1 MNNYKIHINQL
12 SDTETEYL
20 IIRNNKTWISTD
32 VKNKSYN
39 QFIQDVAEQGVSIV
53 EGPDIIEPDYIT
65 LRQQEY
71 PSLQEQEDLRYWDEI
86 NGTTVWRDTITAVKD
101 KYPKTITGGVT
112 IGPVPAW
119 VQEAA
124 DNWTFN
130 KQLNEYVTAVERLS
144 QYILLEG
151 REEVTEEVVIGQE
164 PVLDEEGLPTF
175 DDEGNQIMSDVTE
188 TVITQTAIEPLE
200 EFVEVTTTDPETLEE
215 TTESVR
221 NPLVVKDEEERA
233 AAQAVVDATP
243 QAVIDAIN
251 A

>member
-1 MNNYKIHINQL
+1 MYKIVGENLNFIRVTN
-12 SDTETEYL
+12 SDGSRTCF
-20 IIRNNKTWISTD
+20 NNEGRL
-32 VKNKSYN
+32 YQ
-39 QFIQDVAEQGVSIV
+39 QFIQDVAEQGIEIV
-53 EGPDIIEPDYIT
+53 EGPDIIEPDYAS

-71 PSLQEQEDLRYWDEI
+71 PSYADQFDQIYHEGVDAWKAGIQEI
-86 NGTTVWRDTITAVKD
+86 KD
-101 KYPKTITGGVT
+101 KYPKTITGGTT
-112 IGPVPAW
+112 IGPVPDW

-151 REEVTEEVVIGQE
+151 REEVCETVVVRTEEVWN
-164 PVLDEEGLPTF
+164 EE
-175 DDEGNQIMSDVTE
+175 TE
-188 TVITQTAIEPLE
+188 EYETNEITEEVITQTAIEPLE
-200 EFVEVTTTDPETLEE
+200 EFVEVTTTDPETMES
-215 TTESVR
+215 TTETVR

-251 A
+251 N